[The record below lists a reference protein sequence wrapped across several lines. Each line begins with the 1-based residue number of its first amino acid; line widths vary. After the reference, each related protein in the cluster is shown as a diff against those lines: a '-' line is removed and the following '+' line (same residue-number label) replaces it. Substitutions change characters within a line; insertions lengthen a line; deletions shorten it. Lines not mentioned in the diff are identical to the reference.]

1 MCVTGPLQRISQCLQ
16 CMGTILQADDKFP
29 NILLNT
35 KANFVLLF
43 KSQIKKE
50 IKHGGTITH
59 DSKLVQGYEFLLIHQ
74 PIRQNTTLRGANMI
88 HTGIIYIVR
97 MLSIRTLVIKH
108 LRQSHA
114 EGS

>member
-16 CMGTILQADDKFP
+16 WQRSYKPMTKFP

-74 PIRQNTTLRGANMI
+74 PIRKNTTLHGANMI
-88 HTGIIYIVR
+88 HTGIIFIVR